1 MTLEWNSTSSVGF
14 SINALLGNELY
25 IDWDDDSLTEE
36 ERFETIGSNQSFTH
50 NYSNSRERS
59 VKIRGSGI
67 YVMSHLYVLD
77 KNTFKAFPITS
88 EKCTKMPNLQYINF
102 NGCQNFSWLE
112 APDWT
117 LVPKLSNINMQYCYS
132 MKEFPFEGQGTR
144 PINLQILNFYES
156 GLSSLIITDYDKI
169 KNIDI
174 YNNNRTPLYTVNLSG
189 CSNLNELRVESCSYL
204 SGLNLSNCMALP
216 SANFYRLNRL
226 KELSLY
232 NCSSMTAARFIDMGE
247 DLPDDEYKY
256 TTIKWGNNTSLSGVL
271 FEDSYQTTESFPSV
285 EAAPGLISAYI
296 YRPYAMSGDLDISPY
311 TNLSTFFMRNS
322 DHVKNFICQGNRKI
336 YNIECYQNYGM
347 ERINIQNCPSLY
359 ELTAYQ
365 DRSNNKLEYFTLKN
379 CVNLYEAN
387 FESARLD
394 YGFELSQCPKLE
406 RLYLRYQRSANV
418 TIENLPMLYELDVR
432 GNGNESY
439 LAKLYVNNCPN
450 LYRIYARDNNYT
462 LTDIIVENCTRSDL
476 NIDLNYDYALSNI
489 QLSGLGMTQSRM
501 NDVLNYVYNY
511 SPNNAGYITF
521 EDNVNNYKPSE
532 SNVTQ
537 LINKGWTIVY

>member
-1 MTLEWNSTSSVGF
+1 M
-14 SINALLGNELY
+14 
-25 IDWDDDSLTEE
+25 
-36 ERFETIGSNQSFTH
+36 Q
-50 NYSNSRERS
+50 
-59 VKIRGSGI
+59 
-67 YVMSHLYVLD
+67 
-77 KNTFKAFPITS
+77 
-88 EKCTKMPNLQYINF
+88 
-102 NGCQNFSWLE
+102 QN
-112 APDWT
+112 
-117 LVPKLSNINMQYCYS
+117 
-132 MKEFPFEGQGTR
+132 R
-144 PINLQILNFYES
+144 
-156 GLSSLIITDYDKI
+156 
-169 KNIDI
+169 
-174 YNNNRTPLYTVNLSG
+174 
-189 CSNLNELRVESCSYL
+189 CSYL
-204 SGLNLSNCMALP
+204 SGLNLANCSSLL
-216 SANFYRLNRL
+216 SANFYYLNRL
-226 KELSLY
+226 KELNLA
-232 NCSSMTAARFIDMGE
+232 NCTGLTAARFIDMGE

-311 TNLSTFFMRNS
+311 TNLSTFFMRYS

-336 YNIECYQNYGM
+336 YNIECYRNYGM

-359 ELTAYQ
+359 ALQAYQ

-476 NIDLNYDYALSNI
+476 NIDLSYNYAMTNL

>member
-59 VKIRGSGI
+59 IKIRGSGI

-156 GLSSLIITDYDKI
+156 GLSSLIITDYEKLTTI
-169 KNIDI
+169 NLQ
-174 YNNNRTPLYTVNLSG
+174 NMNTGPLYDVNLSG
-189 CSNLNELRVESCSYL
+189 CSNLKEIQFDNCKHVSGINLNQCHSLTSCNFT
-204 SGLNLSNCMALP
+204 GLYQAKEIHLENCSSLIAP
-216 SANFYRLNRL
+216 YFYRLGRN
-226 KELSLY
+226 
-232 NCSSMTAARFIDMGE
+232 
-247 DLPDDEYKY
+247 LPDNTEKY
-256 TTIKWGNNTSLSGVL
+256 CTITWNNNIALSGVN
-271 FEDSYQTTESFPSV
+271 FEDSYQTLESFPSP
-285 EAAPGLISAYI
+285 ESAPNIVSAYL
-296 YRPYAMSGDLDISPY
+296 YRPYAMSGDMDISPY
-311 TNLSTFFMRNS
+311 TNLSTFFMINS

-359 ELTAYQ
+359 ALKAYQ

-394 YGFELSQCPKLE
+394 YGFELMQCPKLE

-489 QLSGLGMTQSRM
+489 QLSGLGMSQSRM

-532 SNVTQ
+532 NNVTQ